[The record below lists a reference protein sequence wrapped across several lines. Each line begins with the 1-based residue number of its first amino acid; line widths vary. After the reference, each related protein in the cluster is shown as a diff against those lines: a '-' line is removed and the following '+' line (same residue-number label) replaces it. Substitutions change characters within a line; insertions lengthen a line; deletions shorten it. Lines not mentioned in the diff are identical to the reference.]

1 MRPFWLA
8 QALEAETSA
17 ASSPLATDTH
27 ADVCIV
33 GGGYTGLWTAIML
46 KQQQPDLDVL
56 LIEADICGA
65 GASGRNGGCALS
77 WSAKY
82 FTLERLFG
90 VEEAVR
96 LVKESEQ
103 SIHAIGAFCE
113 RYAVDADFRLDGT
126 LYTATNRA
134 QCGAT
139 DSVIRALE
147 RQGINS
153 FSKRPLADVQR
164 MAGSTQHLEGWFSP
178 AAASV
183 QPGKLVRGLRRVAL
197 QLGVRIHENTA
208 MTGLEEGRPAVIQ
221 TPRGRI
227 RAGRVVLAM
236 NAWMARAFPRFERSV
251 AIVSSDMLITE
262 PRPDLL
268 KSIGLTSGVTV
279 LDSRI
284 FVHYYHNTPDGRI
297 MLGKGGNTFAYGGK
311 MLPVFDQP
319 SPYAGLLRTSLAQ
332 FFPAFAEVPVEATW
346 NGPSDRSVT
355 GLPFFGQMSASGNVF
370 YGFGYSGSGVGPCH
384 MGGQILS
391 SMVLGLDNPWTRSPL
406 VNGPLGYFPP
416 EPIRYLGSLI
426 VRNAIRRKERAE
438 DHGRRPR
445 RLDQHLAKFAAA
457 AGKADKA

>member
-1 MRPFWLA
+1 MRPFWLE
-8 QALEAETSA
+8 QALKADTSETCPA
-17 ASSPLATDTH
+17 LLGDIR

-46 KQQQPDLDVL
+46 KEQNPGLEVV

-96 LVKESEQ
+96 LVKESER
-103 SIHAIGAFCE
+103 SIHAIGVFCE
-113 RYAVDADFRLDGT
+113 QYAVDADYRLDGT

-134 QCGAT
+134 QVGST
-139 DSVIRALE
+139 DAVIAALE
-147 RQGINS
+147 RNGINS
-153 FSKRPLADVQR
+153 FSQRPVADVQR
-164 MAGSTQHLEGWFSP
+164 MAGSTRHLEGWFSP

-208 MTGLEEGRPAVIQ
+208 MIGLEEGKPAVIQ
-221 TPRGRI
+221 TASGSV
-227 RAGRVVLAM
+227 RADRVVLAM
-236 NAWMARAFPRFERSV
+236 NAWMARAFPQFERSV

-262 PRPDLL
+262 PRPELL
-268 KSIGLTSGVTV
+268 NEIGLTSGVTV

-297 MLGKGGNTFAYGGK
+297 MLGKGGNTFAYGGR

-319 SPYAGLLRTSLAQ
+319 SPYAGLLRSSLTD
-332 FFPAFAEVPVEATW
+332 FFPAFADVKVDATW

-384 MGGQILS
+384 MGGQILA
-391 SMVLGLDNPWTRSPL
+391 SMVQGLDNPWTRSPL
-406 VNGPLGYFPP
+406 VNGPLGFFPP
-416 EPIRYLGSLI
+416 EPIRYLGSLM

-445 RLDQHLAKFAAA
+445 HLDVRLARFAAA
-457 AGKADKA
+457 AGKADKG

>member
-1 MRPFWLA
+1 MRPYWLD
-8 QALEAETSA
+8 QALKDQ
-17 ASSPLATDTH
+17 PDMPCPRLQQDTR

-33 GGGYTGLWTAIML
+33 GGGYTGLWTAIMI
-46 KQQQPDLDVL
+46 KEQNPELDVV
-56 LIEADICGA
+56 IVEADICGA

-103 SIHAIGAFCE
+103 SIYAIGHFCE
-113 RYAVDADFRLDGT
+113 KYAVDADYRLDGT

-134 QCGAT
+134 QVGST
-139 DSVIRALE
+139 DGVIAALE
-147 RQGINS
+147 RNGINS
-153 FSKRPLADVQR
+153 FSKYAQADVQR
-164 MAGSTQHLEGWFSP
+164 MAGSTRHIEGWFSP

-197 QLGVRIHENTA
+197 ELGVRIYEGSP
-208 MTGLEEGRPAVIQ
+208 MTGLEQGLPATVD
-221 TPRGRI
+221 TPGGQVV
-227 RAGRVVLAM
+227 ADRVVLAI
-236 NAWMARAFPRFERSV
+236 NAWMARAFPAFERTV
-251 AIVSSDMLITE
+251 AIVSSDMIITE

-268 KSIGLTSGVTV
+268 KRIGLTSGVTV

-297 MLGKGGNTFAYGGK
+297 MLGKGGNTFAYGGRI
-311 MLPVFDQP
+311 LPVFDQP
-319 SPYAGLLRTSLAQ
+319 SPYEGLLRNTLGE
-332 FFPAFAEVPVEATW
+332 FFPEFADVGIAATW

-355 GLPFFGQMSASGNVF
+355 GLPFFGRMGARGNIY

-391 SMVLGLDNPWTRSPL
+391 SLVLGLDNPWTRSPL
-406 VNGPLGYFPP
+406 LQGPLGYFPA
-416 EPIRYLGSLI
+416 EPIRYLGSLM
-426 VRNAIRRKERAE
+426 VRNAVRRKERAE
-438 DHGRRPR
+438 DHNRRPS
-445 RLDQHLAKFAAA
+445 RLDVHLAKFAAA
-457 AGKADKA
+457 AGKADKG

>member
-1 MRPFWLA
+1 MRPYWLDR
-8 QALEAETSA
+8 ALQEDTSA
-17 ASSPLATDTH
+17 PCAPLQQDTQ

-46 KQQQPDLDVL
+46 KEQNPELDVVI
-56 LIEADICGA
+56 IEADICGA

-90 VEEAVR
+90 VEEAIR
-96 LVKESEQ
+96 LVKASEQ
-103 SIHAIGAFCE
+103 SIYAIGDFCQK
-113 RYAVDADFRLDGT
+113 YGVDADYRLDGT
-126 LYTATNRA
+126 LYTATNLA
-134 QCGAT
+134 QVGAT
-139 DSVIRALE
+139 DGVIAALE
-147 RQGINS
+147 RNGINS
-153 FSKRPLADVQR
+153 FSRRPLADVQR
-164 MAGSTQHLEGWFSP
+164 LAGSNKHLEGWFSP

-197 QLGVRIHENTA
+197 ALGVRLYEGTPMIKLNEGQPATVVTA
-208 MTGLEEGRPAVIQ
+208 NGQVK
-221 TPRGRI
+221 
-227 RAGRVVLAM
+227 AGRVVLAI
-236 NAWMARAFPRFERSV
+236 NAWMASTFPQFERSV
-251 AIVSSDMLITE
+251 AIVSSDMIITE

-268 KSIGLTSGVTV
+268 KKIGLTSGVTV

-297 MLGKGGNTFAYGGK
+297 MLGKGGNTFAYGGR

-319 SPYAGLLRTSLAQ
+319 SPYEGLLRKTLID
-332 FFPAFAEVPVEATW
+332 FFPAFEGVGIESTW

-355 GLPFFGQMSASGNVF
+355 GLPFFGRLEQANNIF

-391 SMVLGLDNPWTRSPL
+391 SMVLGLDNEWTRSPL
-406 VNGPLGYFPP
+406 LNGPLGYFPP
-416 EPIRYLGSLI
+416 EPIRYLGSLM
-426 VRNAIRRKERAE
+426 VRNAVRRKEQAE

-445 RLDQHLAKFAAA
+445 LLDINLAKFAAA
-457 AGKADKA
+457 AGKADKG